1 MIREAAPAKVNL
13 FLQVAGRR
21 PDGYH
26 LLDSL
31 VVFAAIGD
39 AVTVAPAP
47 AFTLAMDG
55 PEAPALAAEA
65 DNLVLRAARALAA
78 AAGVETAAALHLEK
92 HLPVASGI
100 GGGSADAAATLR
112 ALSALWG
119 LPAALARG
127 VAPGLGAD
135 VPACLVADALRMT
148 GIGEVITPAP
158 ALPEFGL
165 VLANPRVPVATPAV
179 FRALAGRF
187 SGPAMLPA
195 GWTDAAA
202 MASDLAHL
210 SNDLEAPAVEI
221 CPAIGLVLTALNAL
235 PGALLARMSGS
246 GATCFAILPDAAS
259 ATHAAAMLPAAWW
272 RWGGGLAAPPAAPL

>member
-13 FLQVAGRR
+13 FLQVVGRR

-39 AVTVAPAP
+39 AVTVAEAP
-47 AFTLAMDG
+47 AFTLALDG
-55 PEAPALAAEA
+55 PEASALAAEA

-78 AAGVETAAALHLEK
+78 AAGVGTAAALHLEK
-92 HLPVASGI
+92 RLPVASGI

-112 ALSALWG
+112 ALAALWG
-119 LPAALARG
+119 LPAALARS

-158 ALPEFGL
+158 VLPEFGL

-187 SGPAMLPA
+187 SGPAMLPPA
-195 GWTDAAA
+195 WADTAT
-202 MASDLAHL
+202 MASDLAL
-210 SNDLEAPAVEI
+210 MSNDLEAPAVEI
-221 CPAIGLVLTALNAL
+221 CAAIGPVLTALGAL

-259 ATHAAAMLPAAWW
+259 ATRAAALLPPAWW

>member
-39 AVTVAPAP
+39 LVSVTEAPV
-47 AFTLAMDG
+47 FTLAMDG
-55 PEAPALAAEA
+55 PEAGSLAAER
-65 DNLVLRAARALAA
+65 DNLVLRAARAIAKA
-78 AAGVETAAALHLEK
+78 GGVETAAALHLQK

-112 ALSALWG
+112 ALTRLWR
-119 LPAALARG
+119 LDAAMAQG
-127 VAPGLGAD
+127 VAPALGAD
-135 VPACLVADALRMT
+135 VPACLVSGPLRMT

-179 FRALAGRF
+179 FRGLAGRF
-187 SGPAMLPA
+187 SGPAVLPF
-195 GWTDAAA
+195 GWADAAS
-202 MASDLAHL
+202 MAADLARL
-210 SNDLEAPAVEI
+210 SNDLEAPAIET
-221 CPAIGLVLTALNAL
+221 CPAIAPVLAALGTL

-259 ATHAAAMLPAAWW
+259 AARAPALLPPAWW